1 MRHKTHLAVAA
12 CAIVAIAALTDVSP
26 AQAQGVFKA
35 LEDKGTNAFQN
46 IKNLSFLVGGF
57 GVIGLAVMAYFGRFQ
72 FKWMFALFGGLALL
86 AASGSMV
93 EYITQASAGK
103 DQVSITTTDFGDTLT
118 AR

>member
-1 MRHKTHLAVAA
+1 MRYKTHLAVAA
-12 CAIVAIAALTDVSP
+12 CAVVALAAMTVVAPAHADVF
-26 AQAQGVFKA
+26 GA
-35 LEDKGTNAFQN
+35 LEKKGANAFQN

-93 EYITQASAGK
+93 EYITQGST
-103 DQVSITTTDFGDTLT
+103 DTEQVSITTTDFGDTLT

>member
-1 MRHKTHLAVAA
+1 MRYKTHLAMAA
-12 CAIVAIAALTDVSP
+12 CATIAIAAMADVTP
-26 AQAQGVFKA
+26 AYADVFGA
-35 LEDKGTNAFQN
+35 LEKKGTNAFQN

-93 EYITQASAGK
+93 EYITQGGTDSE
-103 DQVSITTTDFGDTLT
+103 QVSITTSDFGDTLT

>member
-1 MRHKTHLAVAA
+1 MRYKTHLAVAA
-12 CAIVAIAALTDVSP
+12 CAIVAIAAMTVVTPAYADVF
-26 AQAQGVFKA
+26 GA
-35 LEDKGTNAFQN
+35 LEKKGSNAFQN

-72 FKWMFALFGGLALL
+72 FKWFFALIGGLALI

-93 EYITQASAGK
+93 DYITQGGADTS
-103 DQVSITTTDFGDTLT
+103 QVSITTTDFGDTLT